1 MTNDALSQARAQ
13 LAEVLEAARKGTIIP
28 VRLPGQLEAIDAL
41 LEQVTTGAAAPHKP
55 EPVEAPDLAE
65 TMKANA
71 YFVSHAVHELRTPM
85 TSIRGYSDMIVN
97 PAMGT
102 LTDMQKQFMETIR
115 TNARRMDT
123 LLTDVSDMAKLRG
136 GTLRMA
142 EKMDMFK
149 NIAMSVEKAMQP
161 VADEHKRTLTFDL
174 PQGLPLLNTDGDL
187 LAKAVNKL
195 VENALRYND
204 KPDGKVT
211 VRGRAE
217 GNTLIIEVEDN
228 GIGIAP
234 EDLTHVGEPF
244 YQAHGNYSRRY
255 EGTGLGLSVVRGLVQ
270 LHGGRIDIDSTLGQ
284 GTTVTVDLPI
294 DGPDDQAMPQV
305 ADDIVKPLRPR
316 KASDTDTRATVDSD
330 MAIVAPFVRKAG

>member
-136 GTLRMA
+136 CTLRMV

-234 EDLTHVGEPF
+234 EDLAQLGEIYFRSENELVRTHKGSGLGISIAYGIVKQLGGEIDVK
-244 YQAHGNYSRRY
+244 SVVD
-255 EGTGLGLSVVRGLVQ
+255 EGTTFTIKL
-270 LHGGRIDIDSTLGQ
+270 
-284 GTTVTVDLPI
+284 
-294 DGPDDQAMPQV
+294 
-305 ADDIVKPLRPR
+305 
-316 KASDTDTRATVDSD
+316 
-330 MAIVAPFVRKAG
+330 AGMG

>member
-1 MTNDALSQARAQ
+1 MTDDAVSQARAQ
-13 LAEVLEAARKGTIIP
+13 LAELLEAARKGTIIP

-41 LEQVTTGAAAPHKP
+41 LEQAATTAAAPAKS
-55 EPVEAPDLAE
+55 EPAEASDLAE
-65 TMKANA
+65 IMKANA

-85 TSIRGYSDMIVN
+85 TSIRGYGDMIVN

-149 NIAMSVEKAMQP
+149 NIAMMVEKAMQS
-161 VADEHKRTLTFDL
+161 VADEHKRTMEFDL

-195 VENALRYND
+195 VENGLRYND

-234 EDLTHVGEPF
+234 EDLAQLGEIYFRSENEVVRTHKGSGLGIPIAYGIVKQLGGEIDVK
-244 YQAHGNYSRRY
+244 SVVD
-255 EGTGLGLSVVRGLVQ
+255 EGTTFT
-270 LHGGRIDIDSTLGQ
+270 IK
-284 GTTVTVDLPI
+284 LP
-294 DGPDDQAMPQV
+294 GM
-305 ADDIVKPLRPR
+305 
-316 KASDTDTRATVDSD
+316 
-330 MAIVAPFVRKAG
+330 G

>member
-1 MTNDALSQARAQ
+1 MTDDAVSQARAQ
-13 LAEVLEAARKGTIIP
+13 LAELLEAARKGTIIP

-41 LEQVTTGAAAPHKP
+41 LEQAATTAAAPAKS
-55 EPVEAPDLAE
+55 ESAEASDLAE

-85 TSIRGYSDMIVN
+85 TSIRGYGDMIVN

-149 NIAMSVEKAMQP
+149 NIAMMVEKAMQS
-161 VADEHKRTLTFDL
+161 VADEHKRTMEFDL

-234 EDLTHVGEPF
+234 EDLAQLGEIYFRSENEVVRTHKGSGLGIPIAYGIIKQLGGEIDVK
-244 YQAHGNYSRRY
+244 SVVD
-255 EGTGLGLSVVRGLVQ
+255 EGTTFT
-270 LHGGRIDIDSTLGQ
+270 IK
-284 GTTVTVDLPI
+284 LP
-294 DGPDDQAMPQV
+294 GM
-305 ADDIVKPLRPR
+305 
-316 KASDTDTRATVDSD
+316 
-330 MAIVAPFVRKAG
+330 G

>member
-1 MTNDALSQARAQ
+1 MTDDAVSQARAQ
-13 LAEVLEAARKGTIIP
+13 LAELLEAARKGTIIP

-41 LEQVTTGAAAPHKP
+41 LEQAATGAAAPAKS
-55 EPVEAPDLAE
+55 EPAEASDLAE
-65 TMKANA
+65 IMKANA

-85 TSIRGYSDMIVN
+85 TSIRGYGDMIVN

-149 NIAMSVEKAMQP
+149 NIAMMVEKAMQS
-161 VADEHKRTLTFDL
+161 VADEHKRTMEFDL

-234 EDLTHVGEPF
+234 EDLAQLGEIYFRSENEVVRTHKGSGLGIPIAYGIIKQLGGEIDVK
-244 YQAHGNYSRRY
+244 SVVD
-255 EGTGLGLSVVRGLVQ
+255 EGTTFT
-270 LHGGRIDIDSTLGQ
+270 IK
-284 GTTVTVDLPI
+284 LP
-294 DGPDDQAMPQV
+294 GM
-305 ADDIVKPLRPR
+305 
-316 KASDTDTRATVDSD
+316 
-330 MAIVAPFVRKAG
+330 G

>member
-1 MTNDALSQARAQ
+1 MTDDHMTQARAQ
-13 LAEVLEAARKGTIIP
+13 LAELLEAARTGAIIP

-41 LEQVTTGAAAPHKP
+41 LEQAASPDASPSKDD
-55 EPVEAPDLAE
+55 PVDANDLAE

-115 TNARRMDT
+115 SNAKRMDG
-123 LLTDVSDMAKLRG
+123 LMTDVSDMAKLRG
-136 GTLRMA
+136 GTLRTS

-149 NIAMSVEKAMQP
+149 NIAMMVEKAMQTT
-161 VADEHKRTLTFDL
+161 ADELERTLTFDM
-174 PQGLPLLNTDGDL
+174 PQGLPLLNTDGEM
-187 LAKAVNKL
+187 LAKAINKL

-217 GNTLIIEVEDN
+217 GNTLIVEVEDN

-234 EDLTHVGEPF
+234 EDLAQFGEVYFRSENELVRTYKGSGLGIPIA
-244 YQAHGNYSRRY
+244 YGIVKLLGGEIDVKSVVD
-255 EGTGLGLSVVRGLVQ
+255 EGTTFTIKL
-270 LHGGRIDIDSTLGQ
+270 
-284 GTTVTVDLPI
+284 
-294 DGPDDQAMPQV
+294 
-305 ADDIVKPLRPR
+305 
-316 KASDTDTRATVDSD
+316 
-330 MAIVAPFVRKAG
+330 AGMG